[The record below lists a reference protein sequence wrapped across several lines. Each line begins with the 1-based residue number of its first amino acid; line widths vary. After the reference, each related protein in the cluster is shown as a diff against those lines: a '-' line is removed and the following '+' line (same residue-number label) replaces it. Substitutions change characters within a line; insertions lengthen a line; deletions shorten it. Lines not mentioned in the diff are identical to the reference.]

1 MVVGTGRATIF
12 YSEHR
17 IEGIRECVVVGP
29 TTITELEF
37 LMYSL
42 QTKTCEDVV
51 GRIMG
56 WIWRVDRPIVR
67 DHFLLF
73 FFIDRN
79 KTRSLVSPSKLF
91 CQSDSDGG
99 ESSKL
104 EI

>member
-17 IEGIRECVVVGP
+17 IEGTRECVNGTVVGP
-29 TTITELEF
+29 TTITELKF

-56 WIWRVDRPIVR
+56 WIWRVDRLWYVVR
-67 DHFLLF
+67 VHFLLF
-73 FFIDRN
+73 Y
-79 KTRSLVSPSKLF
+79 
-91 CQSDSDGG
+91 
-99 ESSKL
+99 
-104 EI
+104 